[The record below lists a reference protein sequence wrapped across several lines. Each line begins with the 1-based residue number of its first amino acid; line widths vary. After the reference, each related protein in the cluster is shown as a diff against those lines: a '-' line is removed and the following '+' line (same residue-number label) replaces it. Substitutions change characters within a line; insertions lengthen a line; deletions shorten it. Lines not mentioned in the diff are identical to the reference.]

1 MDCIIPL
8 GNCAGWTTLHS
19 NTTSNLIRL
28 NDGNYIVIDCG
39 SGIFYEA
46 IHTTNDISKI
56 IALYVTHLHIDHV
69 ADIIAFADS
78 RFLPV
83 EFKIYGPKGIKEIIA
98 GFEKYNGGHSPY
110 HNSVIELD
118 DQVQFPHQLQLYTLP
133 NGTHVSSF
141 RIPHSEMLCYGYL
154 FEDINGLRVCH
165 LGDTSGIDLSPL
177 GKIHILIHE
186 ATCGV
191 EKSTYSHSNGEGAAR
206 CADGV
211 NADFLLLTHFSSTIE
226 EEDPILEIRKFTQQ
240 FTNANVW
247 TLFYKEPFIIKK
259 YYPIGN

>member
-1 MDCIIPL
+1 MNCIIPL

-28 NDGNYIVIDCG
+28 NDGNYIIIDCG

-83 EFKIYGPKGIKEIIA
+83 EFKIYGPKGIKEII
-98 GFEKYNGGHSPY
+98 GNFEKYNGGHSPY

-118 DQVQFPHQLQLYTLP
+118 DKVQFPLQLPTLP
-133 NGTHVSSF
+133 NGIQVSYF
-141 RIPHSEMLCYGYL
+141 KIPHGEMLCYGYL

-186 ATCGV
+186 ATHGV
-191 EKSTYSHSNGEGAAR
+191 GQSGYSHSNGVVAAK

-211 NADFLLLTHFSSTIE
+211 NADYLLLTHFSSKIKTRE
-226 EEDPILEIRKFTQQ
+226 PILEIREFTQQ
-240 FTNANVW
+240 LTRATVW
-247 TLFYKEPFIIKK
+247 TLFYKEPFSVTKC
-259 YYPIGN
+259 YGIGN